1 MMHYLC
7 VEIRKCSINPLKC
20 ITPCIASS
28 QSYNQLAG
36 MLCHVACHHDHVPNH
51 CPQTAPPYLMLCFRS
66 PAAYGFLACH
76 AQYVVR
82 DYGKLQYQLV
92 GVKFAGRKPFQIHI
106 RLYLAVELFTFPMCM
121 VQAYDFMVVQ
131 PKVRPPGIGLD
142 VIGEQKLAVLVN
154 RSVDDLI
161 AGADGDGF
169 LLAVF
174 CFVGDA
180 LPVASYMLSPL
191 SPLSLNSG

>member
-1 MMHYLC
+1 M
-7 VEIRKCSINPLKC
+7 R
-20 ITPCIASS
+20 SS
-28 QSYNQLAG
+28 S
-36 MLCHVACHHDHVPNH
+36 
-51 CPQTAPPYLMLCFRS
+51 S
-66 PAAYGFLACH
+66 PAAYGFLAYH

-180 LPVASYMLSPL
+180 KTDMDLERLPSGKFDTNELVLELAIIAYNILRMIGQESIGRRGTETRHKVRRRRLRTVIGN
-191 SPLSLNSG
+191 LNP